1 MKWDLSAWQQA
12 SDLMEQAERIQRNLL
27 QIAANH
33 YGALNSLAAAS
44 VPPVNVV
51 ETDHACWVIMAL
63 PGADA
68 DQIDIRLQGSE
79 LIIAGMRRLPACC
92 AEGELKIG
100 RYRSG
105 DMSAAFLR
113 LTPGVKLTIGA
124 TRFTDG
130 LLIAQ
135 IDKGL

>member
-92 AEGELKIG
+92 AEGELKIWEIPLG
-100 RYRSG
+100 RYERR
-105 DMSAAFLR
+105 LR